1 MTSSQSAKVHGLLEQ
16 PIALSQFI
24 NEAPIGILVV
34 DPELRVVLM
43 NRALEAL
50 TGFVSSEVSGV
61 PCCFVLKPT
70 CVLTDAP

>member
-1 MTSSQSAKVHGLLEQ
+1 MDSNEDAWKFSIMTSSQSAKVHGLLEQ

-50 TGFVSSEVSGV
+50 TGFVNSQNR
-61 PCCFVLKPT
+61 
-70 CVLTDAP
+70 

>member
-1 MTSSQSAKVHGLLEQ
+1 MDSNEDAWKFSIMTSSQSAKVHGLLEQ

-43 NRALEAL
+43 LSL
-50 TGFVSSEVSGV
+50 IHI
-61 PCCFVLKPT
+61 
-70 CVLTDAP
+70 